1 MEISKSLLHFVE
13 GAAPSNHQKTMIN
26 PSKLSLSVVLP
37 AHNEGKN
44 LPFILKEATSLLEN
58 LKIDYEILVVD
69 DGSTD
74 DTAEVVKSFT
84 NQNQLVI
91 LISHPRN
98 LGYGAALTT
107 GFKRSSKD
115 LVFFMDSDRQF
126 NIGDITKLLPFTMD
140 FDIVAGYRLKRQDPW
155 YRVMIGRTYNL
166 LVITLFGVHLKD
178 IDCAFKIYH
187 RDVLDKIHFETVGAL
202 VNTEI
207 MLKAQL
213 MGKTIKEVGVNHY
226 PRVAG
231 KQSGANPKVIALAFI
246 ETLSLWWRYKKPFGK
261 KKL

>member
-1 MEISKSLLHFVE
+1 MT
-13 GAAPSNHQKTMIN
+13 KTN
-26 PSKLSLSVVLP
+26 SPQLSLSVVLP

-44 LPFILKEATSLLEN
+44 LPFILKEASLLLEQLN
-58 LKIDYEILVVD
+58 LDYEIIVVD

-74 DTAEVVKSFT
+74 DTALVVKSFVEK
-84 NQNQLVI
+84 NPLVK
-91 LISHPRN
+91 LLSHPRN
-98 LGYGAALTT
+98 LGYGAALTS
-107 GFKRSSKD
+107 GFRTSTKE

-126 NIGDITKLLPFTMD
+126 DIGDITKLLPFTTE

-166 LVITLFGVHLKD
+166 MVITLFGVHLKD

-213 MGKTIKEVGVNHY
+213 AGKTIKEVGVNHY
-226 PRVAG
+226 PRIEG
-231 KQSGANPKVIALAFI
+231 KQSGAKPKVIIKAFW
-246 ETLSLWWRYKKPFGK
+246 ETLALWWKYMVPKLRVLKPFFASKNKKPFGDNK
-261 KKL
+261 K

>member
-1 MEISKSLLHFVE
+1 MQDKNTKS
-13 GAAPSNHQKTMIN
+13 AAEH
-26 PSKLSLSVVLP
+26 LSISVVLP

-44 LPFILKEATSLLEN
+44 LPILLPEAVLVLNSLKL
-58 LKIDYEILVVD
+58 DYEIIVVD

-74 DTAEVVKSFT
+74 NTKEVVEDFVKKEGR
-84 NQNQLVI
+84 VR
-91 LISHPRN
+91 LISHPKN

-107 GFKRSSKD
+107 GFRASTRD

-126 NIGDITKLLPFTMD
+126 EIKDITKLLPYVRS
-140 FDIVAGYRLKRQDPW
+140 FDIVAGFRTVRQDPW

-166 LVITLFGVHLKD
+166 MVITLFSVKLRD

-187 RDVLDKIHFETVGAL
+187 REVLDKINFETIGAL

-207 MLKAQL
+207 MLKAQI
-213 MGKTIKEVGVNHY
+213 MGKSVKEVGVNHY

-231 KQSGANPKVIALAFI
+231 KQSGANPKVIIKAFF
-246 ETLSLWWRYKKPFGK
+246 ETILLWWRYMGPGK
-261 KKL
+261 SQRSLK